1 LRRDAAWLAAIAV
14 ALALAAAGTFWAK
27 PLLQSLRHTRGL
39 GAAAPLA
46 FIVVH
51 AVGVMAF
58 VPATVFAVAAG
69 ALFGF
74 SLGVVYAFVGGT
86 LGAVG
91 AFLAA
96 RLCIRRLLAGRF
108 SESAQLA
115 AIDRAIA
122 DNGTRILFLL
132 RLSPIT
138 PFNVLNYALGA
149 GTVSLRDFVVST
161 IGGLPGTILAAYA
174 GDLAGEALA
183 LAGETHPVWNSSYYV
198 ALGAGFLAT
207 VLAVVVVGRA
217 ARRALRNV
225 A

>member
-1 LRRDAAWLAAIAV
+1 MTAV
-14 ALALAAAGTFWAK
+14 AALALAVAAAFWT
-27 PLLQSLRHTRGL
+27 PLFLRTLGRARGL

-58 VPATVFAVAAG
+58 VPATVFAVAGG

-74 SLGVVYAFVGGT
+74 TRGSAYSFIGGSF
-86 LGAVG
+86 GAIG
-91 AFLAA
+91 AFLISRHVVRRFFAA
-96 RLCIRRLLAGRF
+96 RF
-108 SESAQLA
+108 SESARIA

-122 DNGTRILFLL
+122 SDGARILFLL

-149 GTVSLRDFVVST
+149 GSVSVWDFVVAM
-161 IGGLPGTILAAYA
+161 IGGLPGTLLAAYA
-174 GDLAGEALA
+174 GEVAGEALA
-183 LAGETHPVWNSSYYV
+183 LAGETHPVWNTSYYV
-198 ALGAGFLAT
+198 ALIGGLIAT
-207 VLAVVVVGRA
+207 AAAVVVVGRA